1 MMRVDDLV
9 AAISSLQRSDLEAWV
24 REELVVP
31 QQEAGTLLFTDNNA
45 TDEAKDDALALPLLR
60 LMVSMP

>member
-1 MMRVDDLV
+1 LIEV
-9 AAISSLQRSDLEAWV
+9 
-24 REELVVP
+24 
-31 QQEAGTLLFTDNNA
+31 NNA